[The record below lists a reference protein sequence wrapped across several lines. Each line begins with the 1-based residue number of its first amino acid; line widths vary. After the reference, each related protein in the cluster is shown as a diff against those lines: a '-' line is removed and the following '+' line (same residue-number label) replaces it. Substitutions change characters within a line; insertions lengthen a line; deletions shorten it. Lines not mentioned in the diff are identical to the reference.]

1 MNYLTLIM
9 AIPLLGAA
17 LIGTLP
23 QSKSLLA
30 KQFAL
35 GTTLIAAAATIF
47 MTTKFERSNTAL
59 QFVESYDWIK
69 AFGIKYAVG
78 VDGIALVLILM
89 TALLTPIVV
98 LAGWNESEGG
108 RWSTKTFYIFIISFF
123 SSLHFTLV
131 FIIYP
136 LV

>member
-35 GTTLIAAAATIF
+35 GTTLIAGADR
-47 MTTKFERSNTAL
+47 KS
-59 QFVESYDWIK
+59 
-69 AFGIKYAVG
+69 
-78 VDGIALVLILM
+78 
-89 TALLTPIVV
+89 VV
-98 LAGWNESEGG
+98 
-108 RWSTKTFYIFIISFF
+108 
-123 SSLHFTLV
+123 
-131 FIIYP
+131 
-136 LV
+136 

>member
-1 MNYLTLIM
+1 M

-17 LIGTLP
+17 LIATLP

-35 GTTLIAAAATIF
+35 VTTLISAVATIF

-108 RWSTKTFYIFIISFF
+108 RE
-123 SSLHFTLV
+123 H
-131 FIIYP
+131 
-136 LV
+136 